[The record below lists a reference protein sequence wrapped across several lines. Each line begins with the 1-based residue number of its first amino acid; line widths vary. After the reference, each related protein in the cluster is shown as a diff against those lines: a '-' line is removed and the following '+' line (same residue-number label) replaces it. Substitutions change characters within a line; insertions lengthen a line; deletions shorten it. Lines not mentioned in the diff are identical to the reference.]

1 MRITRDS
8 LLRIVQDTVAQRS
21 RSDRSLLAIY
31 LCGSLLGEDFLLGGT
46 TDMDLVMVHVD
57 LVAVEREIVPLTN
70 EIHLDIAHHFHR
82 DYRQTRQLR
91 VHPWLG
97 PTIKNCRILFD
108 PQHFLDFTQA
118 SVRGQFERADYVLER
133 ARGQYAAARQV
144 WMSFHLR
151 PVIGQPEDV
160 LAYLKSL
167 ANAANAVASLSGSPL
182 PERRFLSVFPGRCEA
197 VGRLGLYAGLMGLLG
212 APHINGE
219 RLGTWL
225 KDWEAAYPAET
236 SEAVPPRLH
245 PGRKAYYLKAME
257 EYLNSAHPMYALW
270 PLLRTWS
277 MAVGRFSPE
286 SPERAAWEVAMQE
299 LALFGEQFE
308 ERANALDSYLDL
320 IDEVLEEWAQRNG
333 VSRS

>member
-8 LLRIVQDTVAQRS
+8 LLRIVQDTVSQRS
-21 RSDRSLLAIY
+21 RADRSLLAIY
-31 LCGSLLGEDFLLGGT
+31 LCGSLLEEDFLLGGT
-46 TDMDLVMVHVD
+46 TDLDLVLVHVD
-57 LVAVEREIVPLTN
+57 LVSVEREIVPLTN

-118 SVRGQFERADYVLER
+118 SVRGQYDRADYVLER
-133 ARGQYAAARQV
+133 ARGQYATARQV
-144 WMSFHLR
+144 WMSFHLK
-151 PVIGQPEDV
+151 PVIGQPEDL
-160 LAYLKSL
+160 LAYLKAL
-167 ANAANAVASLSGSPL
+167 ANAANAIASLSGAPL
-182 PERRFLSVFPGRCEA
+182 PERRFLSIFPNRCEA

-212 APHINGE
+212 VPRISGE
-219 RLGTWL
+219 QLVLWL
-225 KDWEAAYPAET
+225 EAWEAAYPTET
-236 SEAVPPRLH
+236 SENVPPRLH

-257 EYLNSAHPMYALW
+257 EFLNGAHPMHALW

-286 SPERAAWEVAMQE
+286 SPERTAWVGAMQE
-299 LALFGEQFE
+299 LSLFGEQFE
-308 ERANALDSYLDL
+308 ERVSALDSYLDL

-333 VSRS
+333 VSRR